1 MLCDRKGVHRDLH
14 VLTHSYLTRRSAVLL
29 VDGGDDRL
37 QRCVGILKIA
47 AHGKGNF
54 RLGLGVNDPRRI
66 EHASVR
72 NFHVREQRAEICLID
87 TELPADRISRNADLD
102 RKSVVYGKSVSV
114 RVNLGGSRD
123 IQNKKIKKTKRTKKK
138 N

>member
-1 MLCDRKGVHRDLH
+1 MRISDWSSDVCSSDL
-14 VLTHSYLTRRSAVLL
+14 
-29 VDGGDDRL
+29 DRL

-72 NFHVREQRAEICLID
+72 NFHVREQRAEIWLID
-87 TELPADRISRNADLD
+87 TELPADRISRQADLPAD
-102 RKSVVYGKSVSV
+102 QQIGRATGRE
-114 RVNLGGSRD
+114 RVC
-123 IQNKKIKKTKRTKKK
+123 QYV
-138 N
+138 